1 MIENPI
7 GQKVYEIIGD
17 DNNRQ
22 MNTKIKYTIV
32 KVKDYKESKDYCQH
46 YIIRNYKGNKKE
58 IREFDCVIA
67 PRENCKCEDER
78 ISQFLEDNGVYAEVY
93 KSAIIVHVEINGD
106 WKHEHGWGDVLMGYL
121 GYKKLSE
128 EVTEENGSD
137 WYGSIHKYV
146 KKETAEFC
154 KKLMERA
161 KKY

>member
-7 GQKVYEIIGD
+7 GQKVYEIVGD
-17 DNNRQ
+17 ELNRK
-22 MNTKIKYTIV
+22 MDTKLKYTIV
-32 KVKDYKESKDYCQH
+32 KVKDYKESNDWCNH
-46 YIIRNYKGNKKE
+46 YIIRDYKGNKKE

-67 PRENCKCEDER
+67 PKNNYSREDER
-78 ISQFLEDNGVYAEVY
+78 IARFLEDNGVYAEVY

-121 GYKKLSE
+121 GYKKLGE

-146 KKETAEFC
+146 LKETAELC
-154 KKLMERA
+154 KKIMECRE
-161 KKY
+161 K